1 MKNWGNG
8 KVNAMYMPH
17 PEKHPPPTSMEGS
30 AMEQYIR
37 SKYERKQFMEGG
49 GGGGGNSYQVRAA
62 SRPQRN
68 LAHDDT
74 SQAQEDNLGWIR
86 PSVEAKEK
94 NEKK

>member
-37 SKYERKQFMEGG
+37 SKYERKDFMEGG
-49 GGGGGNSYQVRAA
+49 GGGNSHQVRMTQQQ
-62 SRPQRN
+62 PQ
-68 LAHDDT
+68 
-74 SQAQEDNLGWIR
+74 Q
-86 PSVEAKEK
+86 PSTLETQTCC
-94 NEKK
+94 